1 MVSLRLAGTPA
12 TGGREL
18 SFFSTITTFG
28 TATEVTVAE
37 LSVEAFFPA
46 DQQTAAELL
55 QAAGDG
61 SS

>member
-28 TATEVTVAE
+28 TASEVTVAE
-37 LSVEAFFPA
+37 LSVEALFPA
-46 DQQTAAELL
+46 DQQTAEALR
-55 QAAGDG
+55 QAAAA
-61 SS
+61 